1 MNNVITI
8 LKIFEDMS
16 SYQSK
21 HKYYF
26 IYYLH
31 SVFVVW
37 QVQSSA
43 VLSDLRWR
51 SKNELSL

>member
-1 MNNVITI
+1 
-8 LKIFEDMS
+8 MS